1 MLASAFVLQQLL
13 GCGGQGQA
21 VGVSRYDV
29 VYLVEDEVGISLGT
43 LNREGGN
50 LGKGFAFFGL
60 LEIGHHGY
68 GSLTAI
74 VHLVKVDQQ
83 MGVARAKVDALWEEH
98 WRVAM
103 RVEHDVC
110 IMKRL
115 GLGIQL
121 GFVYQPSEQRL
132 AIGLQPFGMPLHAQQ
147 RLVLVALY
155 GLDNAIGSQRAH
167 LQFRPWCA
175 HGLVVEGV
183 DVDVLVVVEERAQQ
197 GVGQQRYAVGGLAFV
212 SILAVLQSAFLR
224 PHVLLH
230 GATQGC
236 GEHLQASAYAHDGH
250 ATVVGQAG
258 DEQLGQVACGVDVAQ
273 CGYGFF
279 VGPQGVEVGT
289 ACEQQGVDA
298 VEC

>member
-1 MLASAFVLQQLL
+1 
-13 GCGGQGQA
+13 
-21 VGVSRYDV
+21 
-29 VYLVEDEVGISLGT
+29 
-43 LNREGGN
+43 
-50 LGKGFAFFGL
+50 
-60 LEIGHHGY
+60 
-68 GSLTAI
+68 
-74 VHLVKVDQQ
+74 
-83 MGVARAKVDALWEEH
+83 
-98 WRVAM
+98 
-103 RVEHDVC
+103 
-110 IMKRL
+110 MKRL

-155 GLDNAIGSQRAH
+155 GLDNAVGSQRAH

-175 HGLVVEGV
+175 YGLVVEGV

-212 SILAVLQSAFLR
+212 GILAVLQSAFLR
-224 PHVLLH
+224 PHVLQH
-230 GATQGC
+230 GATHGY

-273 CGYGFF
+273 CGCGFF

-289 ACEQQGVDA
+289 ACEQQGIDA